1 MIRSLTLA
9 MLAITPVVYAAEEP
23 PLRFETHVRPI
34 LKKHCFHCH
43 GEESEI
49 AGKLDVRLVRLMMA
63 GGDSGTAI
71 APGNPEESLLYQ
83 RLRDGEM
90 PPDES
95 KHLSAKEILII
106 RDWITAGASTA
117 RAEPESVDALPLV
130 TDEEKSHWAFQ
141 PIRRTAVP
149 TVNSSDLVA
158 NPIDSFLLA
167 RLESAGHEFAP
178 PASRRTL
185 IRRATFDLLGLPP
198 TPEAVDSFEQNADSN
213 AWESLIESLL
223 KSPRHG
229 EHWAQHWLDVAG
241 YADSEGYTDRDTERQ
256 HAWRYRDYVINA
268 FNNDKPFDEFIV
280 EQLAGDELLESPLN
294 NLAERDVERLTATGF
309 LRTAP
314 DGTGDAVTDAAAA
327 RNETIADT
335 IRIVSSSLM
344 GLTVGCAQ
352 CHNHRYDP
360 ISQEDYYRFRAIFDP
375 ALDWKKWKK
384 PAQRRVSLYTDEDR
398 AAAAAVEA
406 EAKEVDVERSAKQSE
421 FIAAT
426 FEKQLADLPAKI
438 HDTARLAHKTAAA
451 QRTDEQKALFKRY
464 PQLNVTSG
472 SLYLYDRKAADE
484 LKAMAAT
491 AADIRSRKPPEGF
504 VRALMEVPG
513 QLPTSHLFSRGD
525 HEQPRQEVQPAGLT
539 VLSLTAD
546 LEDIPNNEDFRP
558 GSGRRLALS
567 KRLTS
572 PAHPLTA
579 RVIVNRVWMHH
590 FGRGLVS
597 TPSDFGTLGS
607 RPTHPLLLDW
617 LSAEFMDSGWS
628 IRHLHQLILNSTAW
642 QQQTMGSLEL
652 EQADPENH
660 LYGRA
665 QLRRLDAEV
674 VRDAML
680 LVSGK
685 LNDKAFGPPV
695 PVMADL
701 VGRIVV
707 GKQNYKGEA
716 PGEHID
722 MKGEQFRRSI
732 YVQAR
737 RSRPLSVLQT
747 FDRPQM
753 SPNCDM
759 RRPSTGSPQSL
770 LMMNSDLVQE
780 YSRDLAG
787 RLESDVGE
795 DPLNQIRRAWQLIYA
810 RTATDAEL
818 LEAMNFVDQQAA
830 IFAKLP
836 VYQPEVEKP
845 PPRTPRLEAMSVL
858 CQMLFSSNEFLYVN

>member
-1 MIRSLTLA
+1 
-9 MLAITPVVYAAEEP
+9 
-23 PLRFETHVRPI
+23 
-34 LKKHCFHCH
+34 
-43 GEESEI
+43 
-49 AGKLDVRLVRLMMA
+49 
-63 GGDSGTAI
+63 
-71 APGNPEESLLYQ
+71 
-83 RLRDGEM
+83 
-90 PPDES
+90 
-95 KHLSAKEILII
+95 
-106 RDWITAGASTA
+106 
-117 RAEPESVDALPLV
+117 
-130 TDEEKSHWAFQ
+130 
-141 PIRRTAVP
+141 
-149 TVNSSDLVA
+149 
-158 NPIDSFLLA
+158 
-167 RLESAGHEFAP
+167 
-178 PASRRTL
+178 
-185 IRRATFDLLGLPP
+185 
-198 TPEAVDSFEQNADSN
+198 
-213 AWESLIESLL
+213 
-223 KSPRHG
+223 
-229 EHWAQHWLDVAG
+229 
-241 YADSEGYTDRDTERQ
+241 
-256 HAWRYRDYVINA
+256 
-268 FNNDKPFDEFIV
+268 
-280 EQLAGDELLESPLN
+280 
-294 NLAERDVERLTATGF
+294 
-309 LRTAP
+309 
-314 DGTGDAVTDAAAA
+314 
-327 RNETIADT
+327 
-335 IRIVSSSLM
+335 
-344 GLTVGCAQ
+344 
-352 CHNHRYDP
+352 
-360 ISQEDYYRFRAIFDP
+360 
-375 ALDWKKWKK
+375 
-384 PAQRRVSLYTDEDR
+384 
-398 AAAAAVEA
+398 
-406 EAKEVDVERSAKQSE
+406 
-421 FIAAT
+421 
-426 FEKQLADLPAKI
+426 
-438 HDTARLAHKTAAA
+438 
-451 QRTDEQKALFKRY
+451 
-464 PQLNVTSG
+464 
-472 SLYLYDRKAADE
+472 
-484 LKAMAAT
+484 
-491 AADIRSRKPPEGF
+491 
-504 VRALMEVPG
+504 
-513 QLPTSHLFSRGD
+513 
-525 HEQPRQEVQPAGLT
+525 